1 MTNKKTKVVVIGGG
15 HNGLICASYLAKAGY
30 CVDLHESRDSVG
42 GGCADLS
49 IKSESKIPGL
59 AHVSYGINSQ
69 ICRDLG
75 LKDLISNQT
84 KLNTISLDTRG
95 NHIKFF
101 NNDISGDNVSDEDR
115 QAFKQFRKDFRK
127 YSRALK
133 SLMMNT
139 PPRLKDMD
147 GHDKLTLIKLGWN
160 LRFGLGKKTMRE
172 FLRIG
177 GINIFDVLNEKFD
190 NPAIKGA
197 IAFDAV
203 IGHQMGPRTPNS
215 VLLSLIHI

>member
-84 KLNTISLDTRG
+84 KINTISLDTRG
-95 NHIKFF
+95 NHIRR
-101 NNDISGDNVSDEDR
+101 SRPHRCPVTGR
-115 QAFKQFRKDFRK
+115 QCLLPG
-127 YSRALK
+127 SW
-133 SLMMNT
+133 
-139 PPRLKDMD
+139 
-147 GHDKLTLIKLGWN
+147 H
-160 LRFGLGKKTMRE
+160 LR
-172 FLRIG
+172 
-177 GINIFDVLNEKFD
+177 
-190 NPAIKGA
+190 
-197 IAFDAV
+197 
-203 IGHQMGPRTPNS
+203 
-215 VLLSLIHI
+215 

>member
-1 MTNKKTKVVVIGGG
+1 M
-15 HNGLICASYLAKAGY
+15 
-30 CVDLHESRDSVG
+30 HESRDSVG

-84 KLNTISLDTRG
+84 KLKTISLDTRG

-127 YSRALK
+127 YSGALK

-147 GHDKLTLIKLGWN
+147 RHDKLTLIKLGWN
-160 LRFGLGKKTMRE
+160 LRFGLGKKAMRE

-177 GINIFDVLNEKFD
+177 GINIF
-190 NPAIKGA
+190 
-197 IAFDAV
+197 
-203 IGHQMGPRTPNS
+203 
-215 VLLSLIHI
+215 LSLIHI